1 MNLFVYL
8 WMRKSL
14 TLRLRDAPSKFMMT
28 LSQMRPN
35 KEMNVL
41 SRKKKRVPDDETSLM
56 IGLTTVIKGFVV
68 DVGEGVLVT
77 DT

>member
-1 MNLFVYL
+1 MNLFVYP

-35 KEMNVL
+35 EEMNVL
-41 SRKKKRVPDDETSLM
+41 NRKKKRVLDDETSLM

-77 DT
+77 GT